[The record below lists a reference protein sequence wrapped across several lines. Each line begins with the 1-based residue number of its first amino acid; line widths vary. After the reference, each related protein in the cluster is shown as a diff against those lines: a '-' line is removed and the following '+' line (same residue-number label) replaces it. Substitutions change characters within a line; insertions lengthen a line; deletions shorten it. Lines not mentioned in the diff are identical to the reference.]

1 MDNNTCNVSPKEF
14 ETFNTRQIGKEL
26 LIFSEVLIKNLLPV
40 SKKIHKSTIN
50 WVNFFPS
57 SWKM

>member
-14 ETFNTRQIGKEL
+14 ETFNKRQIGKKL
-26 LIFSEVLIKNLLPV
+26 LIFSEVLIKNLL
-40 SKKIHKSTIN
+40 SKKI